1 MTSVSN
7 PSVEDGDCRYLAS
20 EILAENYENLPKADI
35 LSLGL
40 TIFILVSMALLVH
53 FEKKKKQDM
62 NIPKIFLTPIIEYGK
77 TRPKNN
83 PQLQHK
89 IIIYIQDIEG
99 FILLYRYIKINL

>member
-40 TIFILVSMALLVH
+40 TIFILVSMALLLH

-62 NIPKIFLTPIIEYGK
+62 NILKIFSPIIEYG
-77 TRPKNN
+77 
-83 PQLQHK
+83 
-89 IIIYIQDIEG
+89 
-99 FILLYRYIKINL
+99 